1 MGYSPLSHN
10 KFQAKK
16 PDADSVIDTSLDAEF
31 STEAAEFLAARP
43 QLQLVSEFLKISR
56 GDADPAYQE
65 TVTAAQKK
73 GAPKPLYLSWWSLHD
88 RYDAYSVLDWFVQR
102 PDIRQGILTGM
113 CNFPARAGRIMPPSQ
128 QASLIETVIESND
141 RSSADF
147 DAALRPEDAVV
158 YGPADDI
165 FRQFSQS
172 LPKEKVEDPE
182 QQRRIMSVLA
192 ESLMLFVDGIRS
204 GSERLLA
211 PIMTPVDLRMIL
223 GFPQWHQY
231 LPRETLAEVDRMRIA
246 QEKKRPDAA
255 FTTRMEFHIVG
266 MMTIVQSFPFPLIRK
281 IFDVAATRRI
291 KLDRPP
297 QAVAPVAH
305 APAPAPVIRPS
316 HQSGQHSLRLP
327 LPAAARIPLPEAPR
341 PAPVE
346 VRPEEPSQPAIVL
359 PALPPHVEVP
369 EAPAPSVPEATPPPE
384 PEAPPVP
391 QAPEAA
397 PAPEATPV
405 SQLDTQSEASPV
417 LPAPVEPAHPVDT
430 PPGSAVAE
438 GLKITPSDVD
448 AGWEGVTEPEKPKA
462 TLPELLPEAGPAF
475 LSERPEAVEERPIT
489 VEPEPPSEMP
499 PPQHASQEVP
509 SIVPLGEI
517 TRETNYI
524 PDGAFDEAR
533 DRAIDASLPP
543 APKRSGSTSNL
554 QIMRYLLELRDRFG
568 LRLQDDGNY
577 FPVGL
582 TKDIHDVLTDLTWIR
597 DEQRMRD
604 VMVNIMHGIDPDEF
618 KLQDEWTYLSF
629 TPLCTLFLSTLKGAT
644 VPLLREA
651 GNSLERSRNVPSSD
665 A

>member
-10 KFQAKK
+10 KFIAQK
-16 PDADSVIDTSLDAEF
+16 PDSDSVIDTSLDAEF

-56 GDADPAYQE
+56 GDSDPAYQE
-65 TVTAAQKK
+65 SVVAAQKK

-102 PDIRQGILTGM
+102 ADIRQGILTGM
-113 CNFPARAGRIMPPSQ
+113 CNFPARAGRLMAPTQ
-128 QASLIETVIESND
+128 QAGLIETVIESND

-165 FRQFSQS
+165 FRQFAQS
-172 LPKEKVEDPE
+172 LPKEKVEDAE
-182 QQRRIMSVLA
+182 QQRRIMYVLA

-204 GSERLLA
+204 GSDRLQA
-211 PIMTPVDLRMIL
+211 PIMTPIDLRMIL

-231 LPRETLAEVDRMRIA
+231 LPKETLAEVDRMRIA

-255 FTTRMEFHIVG
+255 FTTRMEFHVVG
-266 MMTIVQSFPFPLIRK
+266 MLTIVQSFPFPLIRK

-291 KLDRPP
+291 RLDKPP
-297 QAVAPVAH
+297 TQAAVPVV
-305 APAPAPVIRPS
+305 PAPAPVIRQS
-316 HQSGQHSLRLP
+316 HQSGTHSLRLP
-327 LPAAARIPLPEAPR
+327 LPLARVPLPEAPR
-341 PAPVE
+341 PAVE
-346 VRPEEPSQPAIVL
+346 IRREEPSQPVIAL
-359 PALPPHVEVP
+359 PALPPHVAVP
-369 EAPAPSVPEATPPPE
+369 EAPAPSAPEIPSPSQPEASQPE
-384 PEAPPVP
+384 PSAPQAAPPS
-391 QAPEAA
+391 QPEAQPSETA
-397 PAPEATPV
+397 PV
-405 SQLDTQSEASPV
+405 SQLDTLPEASPAP
-417 LPAPVEPAHPVDT
+417 PAPPVVEET
-430 PPGSAVAE
+430 PPSAVAE
-438 GLKITPSDVD
+438 SLNITPSDVD
-448 AGWEGVTEPEKPKA
+448 AGWEGVIEPEKPKA

-475 LSERPEAVEERPIT
+475 LSERPDAPERPIT
-489 VEPEPPSEMP
+489 VEPESGSDLPEAPVLSE
-499 PPQHASQEVP
+499 QTP
-509 SIVPLGEI
+509 SIAPLGEI

-577 FPVGL
+577 FQVGL
-582 TKDIHDVLTDLTWIR
+582 TKDIHDVLNNLSWIR

-604 VMVNIMHGIDPDEF
+604 VMINIMHGIDPDEF
-618 KLQDEWTYLSF
+618 MLQGDWTFLSF

-644 VPLLREA
+644 VPLLKEA
-651 GNSLERSRNVPSSD
+651 GNSLERSRNAPSSD
-665 A
+665 T